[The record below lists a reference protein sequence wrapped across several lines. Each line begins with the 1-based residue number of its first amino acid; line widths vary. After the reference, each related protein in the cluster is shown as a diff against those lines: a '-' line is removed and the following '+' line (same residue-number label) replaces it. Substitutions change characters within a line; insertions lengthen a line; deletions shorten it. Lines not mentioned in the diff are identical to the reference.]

1 MLPAVPGIQCVLMA
15 MHAARF
21 QHYNQATLR
30 EPASSPSVKSTRQG
44 FPECNTRARAIGE
57 AAHGEEAF
65 PECLKIQEKEKTN
78 EI

>member
-30 EPASSPSVKSTRQG
+30 EPASSPSVKSTRG
-44 FPECNTRARAIGE
+44 RAIGE
-57 AAHGEEAF
+57 EVL
-65 PECLKIQEKEKTN
+65 PKCLKIQEKKLMKYKKIKRKPN
-78 EI
+78 LGKKFK